1 MSQISQTTL
10 LPQTTSERSEAVTEN
25 FREAFK
31 GAWLVDPK
39 YDLFFL
45 ANLGWPL
52 LVLLQW
58 LGGLE
63 TQSGIS
69 FWQIYFI
76 TTPHR
81 WITPALLFL
90 ERDRLQAN
98 KTKYIM
104 VTVLLISVPLAVK
117 ISTGALTCL
126 LTIDYIWNAW
136 HFAAQH
142 HGIYR
147 IYGRKTGGI
156 SLKRSRI
163 DKWLMRGFLLYVTF
177 RIASWASMGAA
188 TNQGWGMLDYLF
200 AVIPVTMILRE
211 VWQLKPQTLGRCLYF
226 TSVMTL
232 YLSMLWAVAVRNPML
247 LLMLTTASA
256 LFHSIEYLAIVSWSV
271 DRTKKTGK
279 ATTQL
284 FQRLMPRWGIVLA
297 VYMLI
302 LGMGS
307 WLMESHLLE
316 IWLTINLM
324 MAFLHYAYDGFIW
337 KSRRPKTA

>member
-1 MSQISQTTL
+1 MSQIVQRPFISQTT
-10 LPQTTSERSEAVTEN
+10 SEKSDVHTGSL
-25 FREAFK
+25 REALK
-31 GAWLVDPK
+31 SAWLVEPK
-39 YDLFFL
+39 YDLLFL

-90 ERDRLQAN
+90 DRDRFQAN
-98 KTKYIM
+98 KTKYIS

-126 LTIDYIWNAW
+126 LAIDYIWNAW

-142 HGIYR
+142 HGIYS
-147 IYGRKTGGI
+147 IYCRKTGRI
-156 SLKRSRI
+156 SPNRSRM

-177 RIASWASMGAA
+177 RIASWATQGAA
-188 TNQGWGMLDYLF
+188 ANQGWNVVDTLF
-200 AVIPVTMILRE
+200 AMIPLSMILRE
-211 VWQLKPQTLGRCLYF
+211 FWQLKPQTLGRCLYF
-226 TSVMTL
+226 TSVMSL
-232 YLSMLWAVAVRNPML
+232 YLSMLWAVSVRNPML
-247 LLMLTTASA
+247 LLVLTTASA

-279 ATTQL
+279 ATTKL
-284 FQRLMPRWGIVLA
+284 FKQLMPRWGIVLS
-297 VYMLI
+297 VFVII
-302 LGMGS
+302 LGMGA

-316 IWLTINLM
+316 LWLTINLM

-337 KSRRPKTA
+337 KSRRSAA